1 MRSFRNKR
9 INFLNILGEMI
20 GKSSKNAERNSAFHS
35 AGDRI
40 GASMSDSLNQRS
52 EKIIKFLL
60 QTGTA
65 TLEQILD
72 VAGSSAPSIRRDL
85 ARLEGRGLIRRTHG
99 GATLVEPLLYE
110 PFRFDSSFLA
120 REQRHATE
128 KRRIGLAAAELVLP
142 NETVGLTAGTTTTHI
157 GRSLRHREKIQ
168 VVTNAINIGMELC
181 NQPGIRTYI
190 TGGVVP
196 WAWSFSL
203 TGNAALTFLDNVYM
217 DKVFLSVTGLDAER
231 GATTLETDEAL
242 VYRKML
248 KQAKQVVITADSSKL
263 GHVSPAFICPAGDIH
278 ILITDTGASVDAI
291 APFERQ
297 GIRVIRV

>member
-1 MRSFRNKR
+1 MADA
-9 INFLNILGEMI
+9 LNRRCEL
-20 GKSSKNAERNSAFHS
+20 
-35 AGDRI
+35 
-40 GASMSDSLNQRS
+40 
-52 EKIIKFLL
+52 IIKFLL
-60 QTGTA
+60 RTGTA
-65 TLEQILD
+65 TVEEILE

-85 ARLEGRGLIRRTHG
+85 ARLESRGLIRRTHG

-110 PFRFDSSFLA
+110 PFRYDSSFLA
-120 REQRHATE
+120 REQRFADE
-128 KRRIGLAAAELVLP
+128 KRRIGLAAAELIQA

-181 NQPGIRTYI
+181 NQPGIRTYL

-203 TGNAALTFLDNVYM
+203 TGNAALTFLEDVYM

-231 GATTLETDEAL
+231 GATSLEADEAL

-248 KQAKQVVITADSSKL
+248 KQAKQVIVAADASKL
-263 GHVSPAFICPAGDIH
+263 GKVSPAFICPVSEIN
-278 ILITDTGASVDAI
+278 ILITDTGATAEAL

-297 GIRVIRV
+297 GIRIIRA

>member
-1 MRSFRNKR
+1 MADA
-9 INFLNILGEMI
+9 LNRRCEL
-20 GKSSKNAERNSAFHS
+20 
-35 AGDRI
+35 
-40 GASMSDSLNQRS
+40 
-52 EKIIKFLL
+52 IIKFLL
-60 QTGTA
+60 RTGTA
-65 TLEQILD
+65 TVEEILE

-85 ARLEGRGLIRRTHG
+85 ARLESRGLIRRTHG

-110 PFRFDSSFLA
+110 PFRYDSSFLA
-120 REQRHATE
+120 REQRFADE
-128 KRRIGLAAAELVLP
+128 KRRIGLAAAELIQA

-157 GRSLRHREKIQ
+157 GRSLRHRDKIQ

-181 NQPGIRTYI
+181 NQPGISTYL

-203 TGNAALTFLDNVYM
+203 TGNAALTFLDDVYM

-231 GATTLETDEAL
+231 GATSLEADEAL

-248 KQAKQVVITADSSKL
+248 KQAKQVIVAADASKL
-263 GHVSPAFICPAGDIH
+263 GRVSPAFICPVSEIN
-278 ILITDTGASVDAI
+278 ILITDTGASAEAL

-297 GIRVIRV
+297 GIRIIRA